1 MKDILVRLKSPVV
14 ISNIVA
20 AVIAIL
26 INLGVIETGESI
38 TTIVNLLVGI
48 LIAFGV
54 LNNPTDPN
62 SF

>member
-1 MKDILVRLKSPVV
+1 MIERLKSPVV

-26 INLGVIETGESI
+26 INLGIVETGETI
-38 TTIVNLLVGI
+38 TTVVNIVVGI
-48 LIAFGV
+48 LITVGV
-54 LNNPTDPN
+54 LNNPTDKK